1 MHCQFHFQN
10 LLQTA
15 FSEPLAGS
23 KTEAADPQKVQW
35 KRNGSSAAK
44 KPQDASMLF
53 TSIMQVVLRAQ
64 AAILLDGNHLLHSA
78 RLALLRVK

>member
-1 MHCQFHFQN
+1 
-10 LLQTA
+10 
-15 FSEPLAGS
+15 
-23 KTEAADPQKVQW
+23 
-35 KRNGSSAAK
+35 
-44 KPQDASMLF
+44 MLF